1 MLNRH
6 ADGTQGKLLLL
17 WKSRPFWFDVCEKK
31 VKLRLFASGHEPLMS
46 SSAVTKKV
54 FPKVA
59 MIGVEQASADL
70 LRTTFQQFKIDS
82 QVLTGNPVEAMQKK
96 KYEGCVVHLDEQAA
110 PVLEAVRNSPRNRQ
124 ITILGICKDPREAIR
139 FSKFGIN
146 AVVKAPIERQDAMKA
161 VRSTHLLILHELR
174 RYIRLPIVLEVLM
187 ELAGGTKVAGM
198 TRDISYGGMSVTVP
212 TKISAETTA
221 DLKFTLPNN
230 DVVKIPASV
239 LWFHPP
245 ELVGLKFEST
255 EEPRQMVRRWI
266 DTYLEIA

>member
-1 MLNRH
+1 
-6 ADGTQGKLLLL
+6 
-17 WKSRPFWFDVCEKK
+17 
-31 VKLRLFASGHEPLMS
+31 MS
-46 SSAVTKKV
+46 SPAVTKKV
-54 FPKVA
+54 VPKVA
-59 MIGVEQASADL
+59 IIGLEKATAET

-82 QVLTGNPVEAMQKK
+82 HVVSGNAVEAMQKK
-96 KYEGCVVHLDEQAA
+96 KYEGCVVHLDDKAM

-124 ITILGICKDPREAIR
+124 ITILGICENTHDAIR

-146 AVVKAPIERQDAMKA
+146 AVLKQPLERQDAVKA

-174 RYIRLPIVLEVLM
+174 RYVRLPIVLEVLI
-187 ELAGGTKVAGM
+187 EVAGGNKVKGM

-221 DLKFTLPNN
+221 DLKFTLPSG

-255 EEPRQMVRRWI
+255 DEPRQMVRRWI
-266 DTYLEIA
+266 DAFLEIA